1 MAGRRVG
8 VKRIAPT
15 ISAMRVALVHEWL
28 QAYAGSEKVLAAV
41 AGLYPDAPIHT
52 LVHEPAGFKG
62 TALEGR
68 DIRTTAL
75 QHLPGGRRFRPAFL
89 PWMPRLI
96 ETLDVRDA
104 DVVFSS
110 SHAVAKGVLTR
121 ADQLHISYVHTPMR
135 YAWDLTHEYVASLT
149 GIRSLARPLVRMQ
162 LHKLR
167 QWDALSAMR
176 VDHYLANSKTVARRI
191 AKTYRR
197 DAAVIYPPVEVDRF
211 DATQPRED
219 FYLVVS
225 RMVPY
230 KRVELVVE
238 AFAQSG
244 LELVVIGDGPGMA
257 RCRSL
262 ASGKANI
269 KLLGAADD
277 AAVADHMAR
286 CKALVFAA
294 DEDFGIT
301 PVEAMSAG
309 APVVALGRGGTGE
322 TVVDGQ
328 TGVHFHEQT
337 VASLAQAVTVV
348 ERGAGV
354 FDPAAIR
361 RHAETFSRQRF
372 VDEIGQY
379 VSQAWERFHQ

>member
-1 MAGRRVG
+1 
-8 VKRIAPT
+8 
-15 ISAMRVALVHEWL
+15 MRVALVHEWL
-28 QAYAGSEKVLAAV
+28 QAFAGSEKVLAAV
-41 AGLYPDAPIHT
+41 AELYPDAPIHA
-52 LVHEPAGFKG
+52 LVHEPSAFLG
-62 TALEGR
+62 TPLEGR
-68 DIRTTAL
+68 EVHTTAL
-75 QHLPGGRRFRPAFL
+75 QKVPGGRRFRPLFL

-96 ETLDVRDA
+96 ETLDVRGA

-149 GIRSLARPLVRMQ
+149 GVRRIARLRVQ
-162 LHKLR
+162 EELHKLR

-176 VDHYLANSKTVARRI
+176 VDHYLANSKTVAQRI

-197 DAAVIYPPVEVDRF
+197 EATVVYPPVEVDRF
-211 DATQPRED
+211 DATQPREG

-244 LELVVIGDGPGMA
+244 LELVVIGDGP
-257 RCRSL
+257 RKKHCQQL
-262 ASGKANI
+262 AAGRANI

-277 AAVADHMAR
+277 AVVADHMAR
-286 CKALVFAA
+286 CRALVFAA

-301 PVEAMSAG
+301 PVEAMAAG

-322 TVVDGQ
+322 TVVDGR

-337 VASLAQAVTVV
+337 VASLSEAVRVV
-348 ERGAGV
+348 ERGHGG

-361 RHAETFSRQRF
+361 RHAEGFSRQRF
-372 VDEIGQY
+372 QDEISQY
-379 VSQAWERFHQ
+379 VEQAWERFHQ